1 VPITNII
8 EALSTLKTPYMKYGR
23 WGGGMNYNN
32 LDGGMNYNNLD
43 GGMNYNNS
51 VEDVYVNPALT

>member
-8 EALSTLKTPYMKYGR
+8 EALSTSKTPYMKYGR
-23 WGGGMNYNN
+23 WGGGVNYNN
-32 LDGGMNYNNLD
+32 LGGGMNYI
-43 GGMNYNNS
+43 S

>member
-1 VPITNII
+1 
-8 EALSTLKTPYMKYGR
+8 MKYGR

-32 LDGGMNYNNLD
+32 LG

>member
-8 EALSTLKTPYMKYGR
+8 EALSTSKTPYMKYGR

-32 LDGGMNYNNLD
+32 LDF
-43 GGMNYNNS
+43 
-51 VEDVYVNPALT
+51 YVNFALT